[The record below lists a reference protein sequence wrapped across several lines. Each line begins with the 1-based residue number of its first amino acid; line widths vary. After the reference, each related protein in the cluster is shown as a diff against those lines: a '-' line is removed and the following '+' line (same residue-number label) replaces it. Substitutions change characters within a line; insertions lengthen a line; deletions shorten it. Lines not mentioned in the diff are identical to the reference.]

1 MRWTRLEL
9 VLISTAVLLSLLMLG
24 YRSYQYFQFENAADQ
39 ITSRILQ
46 IAGAVETYH
55 EKTGRWFPIDPE
67 TNSEIR
73 VFPDPFDDKMPE
85 YQGLD
90 QTVLDRESNSGVI
103 LQLVRFSPDRN
114 QSVPVHLFDSPF
126 QANDPY
132 LRVLLDYGQLN
143 QAESETLIR
152 VQERLP
158 AGSIAELDDHYYVID
173 IRRFFNAKG

>member
-9 VLISTAVLLSLLMLG
+9 TLVSLAVLLSLLMLG
-24 YRSYQYFQFENAADQ
+24 HRTYQHLYFENAADQ

-55 EKTGRWFPIDPE
+55 EKTGRWFPMDAK

-73 VFPDPFDDKMPE
+73 VFPDPFDDEMSE

-90 QTVLDRESNSGVI
+90 QAVLERGSNSGVI
-103 LQLVRFSPDRN
+103 LQLVRFAPG
-114 QSVPVHLFDSPF
+114 QYHAVPPHLFESQF
-126 QANDPY
+126 QENEPY

-143 QAESETLIR
+143 QAETEMLMR
-152 VQERLP
+152 VQARLP
-158 AGSIAELDDHYYVID
+158 AGAIAELDDHYYVID
-173 IRRFFNAKG
+173 IRRFFNGK

>member
-9 VLISTAVLLSLLMLG
+9 TLVSLAVLLSLLMLG
-24 YRSYQYFQFENAADQ
+24 HRTYQHLYFENAADQ

-55 EKTGRWFPIDPE
+55 EKTGHWFPMNPE

-73 VFPDPFDDKMPE
+73 VFPDPFDDEMPE

-90 QTVLDRESNSGVI
+90 QTVLEREGNAGVI
-103 LQLVRFSPDRN
+103 LQLVRFAPD
-114 QSVPVHLFDSPF
+114 QYQAVPVHLFSSPF
-126 QANDPY
+126 KANEPY

-143 QAESETLIR
+143 QAETETLIR
-152 VQERLP
+152 VQARLP
-158 AGSIAELDDHYYVID
+158 AGAIAELDDHYYVID
-173 IRRFFNAKG
+173 IRRFFNGK